1 MQRLP
6 NLIWLRSFAA
16 AAQHLSFTQAAAELG
31 LTQTAVSLHVRS
43 LETELGCA
51 LFTRAARRLTLT
63 QTGQAYAYSLRQALG
78 DMAFSTASL
87 FGAGAEQML
96 TVRVPISSAAL
107 WLAHRLPEFS
117 TAHPDISVRLVSQVW
132 DGGTPNAEQADVELR
147 FGGGNWAGVHARKV

>member
-16 AAQHLSFTQAAAELG
+16 AAQHLSFTEAAAELG

-43 LETELGCA
+43 LEAELGCA

-96 TVRVPISSAAL
+96 TVRVPISSA
-107 WLAHRLPEFS
+107 
-117 TAHPDISVRLVSQVW
+117 
-132 DGGTPNAEQADVELR
+132 G
-147 FGGGNWAGVHARKV
+147 